1 MTTDAQQRH
10 REKANLEPRWSP
22 PSDRPLTELWLR
34 VGPGVLVLLVLT
46 VATIEVSGF
55 DPSWAA
61 PVIVFLALAA
71 GLTLS
76 TAIAKLQQNRS
87 TIHQYRAAQGR
98 LCAQTLQQAADGIL
112 PVDLQGRLI
121 TANKETAAL
130 FGYSAAELSEM
141 TLRQLVQFPENIKE
155 GVNHDLSLPDF
166 GKMVEANGTTKA
178 KRTLSLDVVSMAPA
192 FADGSKIWLLLWDR
206 TELMESRRKLARLA
220 FIAEES
226 PHPIV
231 EVDSDGHVFFTNAEA
246 EQRFPELRS
255 MGSAHPLL
263 QDLSAVAERL
273 QTVREKSLIREIVVG
288 SSLFEQHVTYLP
300 PNGTLR
306 VFSFD
311 VSDRREALRDALTG
325 LPNRVSFTRRLNR
338 AVTLAERDPTYAFAV
353 LFVDLDHFKVLNDT
367 LGHATGDELLRAVAE
382 RLENRLR
389 PNDLVARMGG
399 DEFTVLLDGVR
410 GHTDSEAIT
419 RRLLEHLHRPF
430 ELTAH
435 TVFTSASIGIALSTT
450 DYEEPLDLVA
460 FADAAMYRAKTEGR
474 SRQVVFNAAVD
485 GQAVPGRLF

>member
-1 MTTDAQQRH
+1 MTTDGRQRH
-10 REKANLEPRWSP
+10 CETATVEPPWAST
-22 PSDRPLTELWLR
+22 SDRPLAELWLR
-34 VGPGVLVLLVLT
+34 VGPGALVLLVLT
-46 VATIEVSGF
+46 VAAIEVSGF
-55 DPSWAA
+55 NPSWAA
-61 PVIVFLALAA
+61 PVIVVLAFAA

-76 TAIAKLQQNRS
+76 TAIAKLQQSRR

-98 LCAQTLQQAADGIL
+98 LCARTLEQAADGIL
-112 PVDLQGRLI
+112 SVDLQGQLI
-121 TANKETAAL
+121 AANKEAAAL

-141 TLRQLVQFPENIKE
+141 TLGQLVQFPENIKD

-166 GKMVEANGTTKA
+166 GKKVEANGTTKSE
-178 KRTLSLDVVSMAPA
+178 RSLSLDVVSIAPP
-192 FADGSKIWLLLWDR
+192 FADGSKVWLLLWDR

-231 EVDSDGHVFFTNAEA
+231 EVDSEGRVFFTNTAA

-255 MGSAHPLL
+255 KGSAHPLL
-263 QDLSAVAERL
+263 QDLSIVAERL
-273 QTVREKSLIREIVVG
+273 QTVRERSLIREIVVG
-288 SSLFEQHVTYLP
+288 SSLFEQHVTSVP
-300 PNGTLR
+300 PNATLR

-311 VSDRREALRDALTG
+311 VTDRREALRDALTG

-338 AVTLAERDPTYAFAV
+338 ATALADGDPSYSFAV
-353 LFVDLDHFKVLNDT
+353 LFLDLDHFKVLNDT
-367 LGHATGDELLRAVAE
+367 LGHATGDELLKAVAE
-382 RLENRLR
+382 RLENCLR

-410 GHTDSEAIT
+410 GHTDSESIT
-419 RRLLEHLHRPF
+419 RRLLEHLHLPF

-435 TVFTSASIGIALSTT
+435 TVFTSASIGIALSTI

-474 SRQVVFNAAVD
+474 ARQVVFDATVD